1 MATLK
6 KKPLFNPD
14 GDVEVLK
21 RRMIGWQYH
30 KPKRF

>member
-14 GDVEVLK
+14 GDVEVYK
-21 RRMIGWQYH
+21 TPYDWRQYD